1 MGFEGNRKIVRNFL
15 IVLIIALLA
24 FTGYIILANNSKFK
38 VKAAIRYVFDQ
49 TDATLG
55 LAQSSPMTNALMDN
69 KVELTNRIVAKV
81 SLSDDTI
88 QTVGAAGKS
97 IEELINNST
106 IETNIKTDIPNKYM
120 DFGLNYSYKNEII
133 AANAYINNNELYIY
147 LKDYFDKYLTID
159 TEDFDADQFFDE
171 MTSGLK
177 VDDVR
182 YLMNIIKKSVVDSI
196 DYGTLTSSKV
206 EIEIDVDEEKLAVN
220 KTTLTIDTALKNKAL
235 TIFFNKIL
243 RDSKAKEIILKVADS
258 DTYPSVAFLEDDIR
272 DQLLDLE
279 TTTYDNEVLGEYSIY
294 TSGIFNDII
303 RNEFKTLD
311 GYENVIQITTYKTPV
326 FDTQIAIYENNELTL
341 QSNIKETSADNYD
354 IAITSGQDM
363 SMDIKGVISQSLIDI
378 TYTMRI
384 SGADDVK
391 GDFKLQ
397 TNEIS
402 ENQINQTLNLK
413 LNTPESYGTFN
424 LTIDTTLKVV
434 DSIVKPDFVNS
445 VNLNSLTTKQTND
458 IMTNFQNKNPKIIE
472 IINEI
477 ASQLMGM

>member
-1 MGFEGNRKIVRNFL
+1 MGFEGNRKLVRNFL

-55 LAQSSPMTNALMDN
+55 LAQSSPMTNAFMAK
-69 KVELTNRIVAKV
+69 KVELTNRIVAKA

-88 QTVGAAGKS
+88 QTVGPAGKS
-97 IEELINNST
+97 IEDLINNST

-133 AANAYINNNELYIY
+133 AANAYISNNELYIY
-147 LKDYFDKYLTID
+147 LKNYFDKYLTAD
-159 TEDFDADQFFDE
+159 TKDFDADQFFDQ

-177 VDDVR
+177 VDEVR
-182 YLMNIIKKSVVDSI
+182 YLMDIIKKSVVDSI

-206 EIEIDVDEEKLAVN
+206 EIDVDEEKLAVN
-220 KTTLTIDTALKNKAL
+220 KTTLTIDTALKNKAS

-243 RDSKAKEIILKVADS
+243 RDSKAKEIILKLVDP

-294 TSGIFNDII
+294 TSGIFNDVI

-311 GYENVIQITTYKTPV
+311 GNENVIQITTYKTAV

-341 QSNIKETSADNYD
+341 QSNIKETTKDNYD
-354 IAITSGQDM
+354 IAITSGQDT
-363 SMDIKGVISQSLIDI
+363 SMDIKGVISKSLIDI
-378 TYTMRI
+378 TYTIRM
-384 SGADDVK
+384 SGLDDIK

-472 IINEI
+472 TINKI
-477 ASQLMGM
+477 TSQLMGM